1 MLVIYR
7 GYFIEG
13 DENIKDTKDHIFM
26 NARKA
31 FSEFGYKRTSLDQ
44 IAKMSGTGKSTIYHY
59 VDSKRTLF
67 KEIINTEVSHGQ
79 KFVAEFLNSS
89 PSIDNIS
96 DFLFDY
102 RENQLNSELISKIIN
117 EAKQI
122 GTTEAFEE
130 LARLEESN
138 HEIMSVIL
146 DHFHLAENVLERK
159 LMSFLIVELFN
170 LLTIKWTESNPPLD
184 REKVKNILRNFTNL
198 IK

>member
-1 MLVIYR
+1 MLIIHR
-7 GYFIEG
+7 GYFLKG
-13 DENIKDTKDHIFM
+13 DENIKDTRDHIFI
-26 NARKA
+26 NARSA
-31 FSEFGYKRTSLDQ
+31 FSEYGYKRTSLDQ

-67 KEIINTEVSHGQ
+67 KEIINEEVSHGE
-79 KFVAEFLNSS
+79 KLVEEFLNSS
-89 PSIDNIS
+89 PSIENIS
-96 DFLFDY
+96 DFLFHY

-138 HEIMSVIL
+138 HRIMSLIL
-146 DHFHLAENVLERK
+146 DHFELAEDESERE
-159 LMSFLIVELFN
+159 LMSFLIVEVFN
-170 LLTIKWTESNPPLD
+170 LLTIKWTESNAPLD
-184 REKVKNILRNFTNL
+184 NNKVEKIIYKL